1 MITKSQIQFVKS
13 LQEKSERQKAKIFVG
28 EGSRLVLDLLKTMPH
43 NIRQLYCTESW
54 FYDNETKLVHFPEL
68 VHILT
73 KELLKKISSLIS
85 NEDVVAVFDYPK
97 FHSDDFEDYHI
108 SLYLED
114 IRDPGNM
121 GTILRLADW
130 YGIRRVY
137 GTNTCVDVF
146 NNKVIQASMSSI
158 GRVEFQ
164 AIDIVDLK
172 VKFPDIAIL
181 GACLEGQ
188 DLKTFAVK
196 TKTIVCIGNEAHGLT
211 DRLKTECNTLISIS
225 AQKSLGAESLN
236 AAIAS
241 GIFLQH
247 FS

>member
-1 MITKSQIQFVKS
+1 MITKSQIQFLKS
-13 LQEKSERQKAKIFVG
+13 LQQKLERNKSKMFVG
-28 EGSRLVLDLLKTMPH
+28 EGSRLVLDLLKTMPQ

-68 VHILT
+68 VHILS
-73 KELLKKISSLIS
+73 KELLKKVSSLIS
-85 NEDVVAVFDYPK
+85 NEDVVALFAYPL
-97 FHSDDFEDYHI
+97 FHTDDFEDYSM

-130 YGIRRVY
+130 YGIRKIY
-137 GTNTCVDVF
+137 GTNTCVDIF

-158 GRVEFQ
+158 ARVEFE

-172 VKFPDIAIL
+172 LKFPQMIIL
-181 GACLEGQ
+181 GASLVGQ
-188 DLKTFAVK
+188 DLKTYPDK
-196 TKTIVCIGNEAHGLT
+196 TKTIVCIGNEAHGLS
-211 DRLKTECNTLISIS
+211 DRLKAECQTLISIS

>member
-1 MITKSQIQFVKS
+1 M
-13 LQEKSERQKAKIFVG
+13 
-28 EGSRLVLDLLKTMPH
+28 
-43 NIRQLYCTESW
+43 
-54 FYDNETKLVHFPEL
+54 
-68 VHILT
+68 HILN

-97 FHSDDFEDYHI
+97 FHSDDFEDYHM

-130 YGIRRVY
+130 YGIRKIY
-137 GTNTCVDVF
+137 GTSTCVDVF

-181 GACLEGQ
+181 GACL
-188 DLKTFAVK
+188 
-196 TKTIVCIGNEAHGLT
+196 
-211 DRLKTECNTLISIS
+211 
-225 AQKSLGAESLN
+225 
-236 AAIAS
+236 
-241 GIFLQH
+241 
-247 FS
+247 

>member
-28 EGSRLVLDLLKTMPH
+28 EGSRLVL
-43 NIRQLYCTESW
+43 
-54 FYDNETKLVHFPEL
+54 HFPEL

-97 FHSDDFEDYHI
+97 FHSDDFEDYHM

-130 YGIRRVY
+130 YGIRKIY

-164 AIDIVDLK
+164 
-172 VKFPDIAIL
+172 
-181 GACLEGQ
+181 
-188 DLKTFAVK
+188 
-196 TKTIVCIGNEAHGLT
+196 GLT